1 MATLRPCFRS
11 SELRVQDL
19 DGNSAAVLQVLGEIH
34 HGHPAAADLRLDDVT
49 ASKGCLQSFQ

>member
-1 MATLRPCFRS
+1 
-11 SELRVQDL
+11 VQDL